1 MVKNLP
7 AMPEGGRAWTVE
19 KRGVPW
25 AGGRPRPNTRGTS
38 SLAAHSLE
46 QRSKCPPGTDTLLYF
61 LMGKKDIL
69 RKEL

>member
-1 MVKNLP
+1 M
-7 AMPEGGRAWTVE
+7 E

-61 LMGKKDIL
+61 LMGEKDIL